1 MQVSHHKF
9 CEDCACVKEGSTCP
23 AWGGGVRAV
32 GPVHKDPRGTRMSL
46 GTRREA
52 DSKAR
57 DTDLSLTFVLG

>member
-1 MQVSHHKF
+1 MSKKGVHVRH
-9 CEDCACVKEGSTCP
+9 
-23 AWGGGVRAV
+23 GGGVRAM

>member
-1 MQVSHHKF
+1 MCQRREYMSGV
-9 CEDCACVKEGSTCP
+9 
-23 AWGGGVRAV
+23 GGGVRAV